1 MTLMRENDLNRPGTA
16 GNIPGEPDGWGW
28 LLGFIIPAVVP
39 PLVAWV
45 FHSKGEKEK
54 EKMEKEYQH
63 KIGIFHD
70 DQMKI
75 KEENSELHEKLAS
88 HYTETAK
95 DQHYILKLEDEEQAL
110 QEVYK
115 KQQEQIHQLEHKGNT
130 IRDNLTKIQE
140 ENFKLTEK
148 LMTHHKVRER
158 DHHYISKLE
167 EENQKVKKDNKEQL
181 KKIHQMEHESSN
193 LRINLTN
200 MQKETSK
207 LREMLASH
215 REFKMRDQQYIL
227 KLEDDN
233 QTLKKVTKTQQE
245 QIFQLEHKSSTIL
258 EKLAKMQVDNSQLN
272 EKLASHRDVKE
283 RDHQYTLKLEEDN
296 QEAKKDYKE
305 QQEQIYQLEQKG
317 STILDKLSKMQE
329 EYSKLNEKL
338 ASHRDLE
345 ERDHQY
351 ISRLEEENKSLKQDY
366 KEQQEQLANI
376 LDDVETNTSNESES
390 LSSGE
395 AKRATGAEGTSG
407 FTLIESL
414 AYKQKEREIHVKEEY
429 LSKLKQQLRD
439 WQDMKCNT
447 WNPMKSSWH
456 RVNLEQQMLGEADI
470 NVHARRLR
478 VPAALREIFKY
489 DDYCAPR
496 AEDHGRLMWTFWR
509 QWKMEVEREKN
520 KLLAE
525 RLAQDSSK

>member
-1 MTLMRENDLNRPGTA
+1 MTRMRENDLNRPGTA

-70 DQMKI
+70 NQMKM
-75 KEENSELHEKLAS
+75 KEENSELHGKLAS
-88 HYTETAK
+88 HYKETEK
-95 DQHYILKLEDEEQAL
+95 DQHYILKLEDEKQTL
-110 QEVYK
+110 LEVYK

-130 IRDNLTKIQE
+130 IRDNLTKME
-140 ENFKLTEK
+140 KENSKLTEK
-148 LMTHHKVRER
+148 LMIHHKVRER
-158 DHHYISKLE
+158 DYHYISKLE
-167 EENQKVKKDNKEQL
+167 EENQKVRKDHKEQL
-181 KKIHQMEHESSN
+181 KKIHQVERESSAS
-193 LRINLTN
+193 RVKLTKV
-200 MQKETSK
+200 QEETSK
-207 LREMLASH
+207 LQEMLASH

-245 QIFQLEHKSSTIL
+245 QIFQLKHKSSTIL
-258 EKLAKMQVDNSQLN
+258 EKLAKMQEENSQLN
-272 EKLASHRDVKE
+272 EKLANHHDIKE
-283 RDHQYTLKLEEDN
+283 REHQHTLKLEEDN
-296 QEAKKDYKE
+296 QNVRKDYKE
-305 QQEQIYQLEQKG
+305 QQEQIYQLEKKS

-329 EYSKLNEKL
+329 ENSKLSEKL

-345 ERDHQY
+345 ERDNQY
-351 ISRLEEENKSLKQDY
+351 ISRLEEENQSLKQDC
-366 KEQQEQLANI
+366 KEQQEQLAKI
-376 LDDVETNTSNESES
+376 LDGVETNTSNEPEAP
-390 LSSGE
+390 GE

-407 FTLIESL
+407 FTLKESL

-429 LSKLKQQLRD
+429 FSKLKQQLQER
-439 WQDMKCNT
+439 QDMKCNT

-489 DDYCAPR
+489 DDFCGPR
-496 AEDHGRLMWTFWR
+496 PEDHGRLMWTFWR

-525 RLAQDSSK
+525 RLAHDSHK